1 MNCWWFY
8 KFQNGRMYSTWGG
21 ASWGDLYGYNYTI
34 LTPKQIGIRPSN
46 YADTHIY
53 ICKINQSHHFAIFN
67 IKFHNFPLS

>member
-1 MNCWWFY
+1 MILQVPKRTDVQY
-8 KFQNGRMYSTWGG
+8 LGG

-53 ICKINQSHHFAIFN
+53 IYIYAKSIKAI
-67 IKFHNFPLS
+67 ILPSLT